1 MMILTFGLLP
11 PTLPKKTLKNTQEK
25 DSKGSNMLKVGKAI
39 CHKCGDSAKF
49 YQGKWW
55 CGYKSEMGTY
65 NIVGYCKKERK
76 DTSADS
82 NS

>member
-1 MMILTFGLLP
+1 
-11 PTLPKKTLKNTQEK
+11 
-25 DSKGSNMLKVGKAI
+25 MLKVGKAI